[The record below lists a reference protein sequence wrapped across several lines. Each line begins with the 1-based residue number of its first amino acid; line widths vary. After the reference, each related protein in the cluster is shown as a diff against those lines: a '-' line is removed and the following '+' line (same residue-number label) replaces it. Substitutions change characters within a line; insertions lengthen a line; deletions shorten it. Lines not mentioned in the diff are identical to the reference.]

1 MPVCAPA
8 TAATHAGSTTNPERE
23 KRVDG
28 GDIGAWQAAGIPVH
42 EEVGV
47 LRGVELHDP
56 VHVADVQTPSCANVS
71 CASVIESDVKN
82 G

>member
-1 MPVCAPA
+1 MPVRAPA
-8 TAATHAGSTTNPERE
+8 TAATHASGTTNPERE

-28 GDIGAWQAAGIPVH
+28 GDIRAWQAEVIPVY
-42 EEVGV
+42 EEVWV

-56 VHVADVQTPSCANVS
+56 VHVADVQTS
-71 CASVIESDVKN
+71 